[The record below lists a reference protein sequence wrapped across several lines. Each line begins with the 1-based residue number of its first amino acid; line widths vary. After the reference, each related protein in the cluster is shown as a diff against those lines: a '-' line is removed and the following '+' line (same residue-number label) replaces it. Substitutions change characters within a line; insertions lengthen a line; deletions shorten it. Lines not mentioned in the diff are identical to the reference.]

1 MSDDRIN
8 ETEYLSIL
16 LDYCLQRFL
25 TGPTFCHHIN
35 TFHFKEVFADALH
48 WTNGFEAKLSGS
60 RLTGL
65 FEQYLVKLKNEY
77 VSVVGG
83 DTDIMFEPQDT
94 FVSDLDIGLSSQIG
108 FLEKTQYPGFYYIE
122 YNPKTKYDSTLRYL
136 DIFEEKNN
144 KQYLSSKKL
153 VDLLHTEFSKYTT
166 HGPLS
171 IELHGP
177 AISATLSDGT
187 TLQDFVFSLPMLKIP
202 YHVREQWSNRSKQW
216 PSGDVVETVSG
227 SICHLVPKRWS
238 ETNEGDEDTLT
249 WRLSL
254 SFAEVLLTNSWDR
267 KHKDYYLLLKSFI
280 QELAPDIIQ
289 QLSITLKSKTMSNY
303 FIPEI
308 DMLQLI
314 PEEKCLYL
322 AEKLKQLYE
331 KPVQTIRQMHKSF
344 QDFMFWSCV
353 RLPLADDYSK
363 IKIYTWY
370 LRSSLCLALRDS
382 EHLRL
387 QRLEHVVRMSN
398 MYFPSSLSVDNIS
411 NAEEL
416 LFIWLDIVITSE
428 LRENFPNCFE
438 QKQQQEISQYSNKI
452 PIWLRFYSAPIGFV
466 FEVLYMPIDESI
478 DEMVDNEILS
488 MKAAEVGIEEE
499 EDDADSDDAV
509 EIPLLKS
516 NGTATNI
523 NDYFYIPILKTR
535 FREIFEFLLKIVC
548 TPLLDLPSCQDL
560 QYLIDR
566 FHSLGIKHEL
576 IGNAFYQAALHRCSD
591 ICTLK
596 SNIHALEK
604 NDPICVNVPKEEKD
618 IMKRRTDVWCEQM
631 KNLFHAASQLIP
643 AQAWKIHVHM
653 GYTFYFLF
661 GRYDEAI
668 DVMKTNIELYNTNRK
683 LEKPDLS
690 IPTVVLAYYT
700 LLQSF
705 RMTGQWDKG
714 REYIEQFE
722 QTCAELEIHFGGE
735 IDMIVVKI
743 LLATGYYCL
752 ALLEEATDL
761 LIQLEKMD
769 SDSGDELM
777 SLCGVQCFLLP
788 SNIQYPPDRGLT
800 LELPYALSE
809 CGGENEKIYVKPELI
824 KNFPNLL
831 YVRHGHD
838 CYKMQSWLVGSS
850 TILVELEKWMNR
862 VQDINF
868 PLAQQERN

>member
-280 QELAPDIIQ
+280 QELAP
-289 QLSITLKSKTMSNY
+289 
-303 FIPEI
+303 
-308 DMLQLI
+308 
-314 PEEKCLYL
+314 
-322 AEKLKQLYE
+322 
-331 KPVQTIRQMHKSF
+331 
-344 QDFMFWSCV
+344 
-353 RLPLADDYSK
+353 
-363 IKIYTWY
+363 
-370 LRSSLCLALRDS
+370 
-382 EHLRL
+382 
-387 QRLEHVVRMSN
+387 
-398 MYFPSSLSVDNIS
+398 
-411 NAEEL
+411 
-416 LFIWLDIVITSE
+416 VITSE

-452 PIWLRFYSAPIGFV
+452 PIWLRFYSAPTGFV

-499 EDDADSDDAV
+499 EDDVDSDDAV